1 MKYVLTDADKLEL
14 AQIEADARDVKDR
27 RKRFFSKLRQ
37 RAYRERLGGGGHRNA
52 AGFSEQIQ

>member
-37 RAYRERLGGGGHRNA
+37 RAYRERHK
-52 AGFSEQIQ
+52 

>member
-1 MKYVLTDADKLEL
+1 MQEVLHNATYGVMKYVLTDADKLEL

-37 RAYRERLGGGGHRNA
+37 RAYRERHK
-52 AGFSEQIQ
+52 